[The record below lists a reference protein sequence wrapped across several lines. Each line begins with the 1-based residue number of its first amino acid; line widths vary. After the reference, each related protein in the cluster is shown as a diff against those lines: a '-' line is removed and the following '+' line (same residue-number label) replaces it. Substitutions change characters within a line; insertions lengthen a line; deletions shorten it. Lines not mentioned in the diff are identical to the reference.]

1 MPASPAQCDARRVK
15 LADWLDEYRLLG
27 SDDVE
32 RRVADPV
39 DDWGEQELL
48 APADRVRDTTPRW
61 RERAVRVGY
70 ARATQV

>member
-1 MPASPAQCDARRVK
+1 VK
-15 LADWLDEYRLLG
+15 LADWLDEYRRIG
-27 SDDVE
+27 IDDLE
-32 RRVADPV
+32 RPVATPV
-39 DDWGEQELL
+39 DDWDEPEIM